1 MPLKRYYPIVK
12 NLTLAYY
19 CNSIK
24 SVNLFNDFYEIMNNV
39 KKLFSI
45 RDMENLSGIKA
56 HTIRIWEKRYNLFSP
71 ERTSTNIRTY
81 SLQSLQ
87 KLLNI
92 TLLYHN
98 GYKISKI
105 AKLPESEIP
114 VIVRGI
120 VAKNSEKSHAINA
133 FKLSM
138 INFDQT
144 LFFNTYN
151 SLLAERSFKD
161 IFNDVFIPLLN
172 ELGLL
177 WQTDTIS
184 PSHEH
189 FITNLIKQKIYINT
203 EKLQIIEPTRKDKVF
218 VLFLPE
224 NEIHELGLLYLNYEI
239 ILKGYKSIYLGQT
252 MPIESLV
259 DLLKYYN
266 NIHFVS
272 YFTVSPNK
280 DEIAKYIKSFTENLN
295 EAGNSHLWLLGHQT
309 QHIDKETLPNSIKT
323 FGSIEKLTN
332 IIA

>member
-1 MPLKRYYPIVK
+1 
-12 NLTLAYY
+12 
-19 CNSIK
+19 
-24 SVNLFNDFYEIMNNV
+24 MNNV

-81 SLQSLQ
+81 SLKSLQ

-105 AKLPESEIP
+105 AKLQDAEIP
-114 VIVRGI
+114 VIVREI

-133 FKLSM
+133 FKLAM

-151 SLLAERSFKD
+151 SLLAERSFRE
-161 IFNDVFIPLLN
+161 IFNEVFIPLLN

-177 WQTDTIS
+177 WQTNTIS

-189 FITNLIKQKIYINT
+189 FVTNLIKQKIYINT

-224 NEIHELGLLYLNYEI
+224 NEIHELGLLFLNYEI

-252 MPIESLV
+252 MPIENLI
-259 DLLKYYN
+259 DLLKYYD

-272 YFTVSPNK
+272 YFTVSPTK
-280 DEIAKYIKSFTENLN
+280 EELSKYFADFETHLN
-295 EAGNSHLWLLGHQT
+295 ESGQSKLWVLGHQV
-309 QHIDKETLPNSIKT
+309 QHISQENLPPSVKAFNA
-323 FGSIEKLTN
+323 IEKLVN
-332 IIA
+332 II